1 MVTASVGGPIAPG
14 KSPVLLIPYVTAG
27 VQHGVS
33 ENITVHGNAH
43 LLMAAFGVVG
53 MDVGASLRALR
64 QNGAVPEVTVGATAI
79 VFSTLYSLNNTRIY
93 PDLHVACS
101 WIVNTDW
108 LMYVGAHNTVQSD
121 RRYFFSPLVGLQFP
135 ISSKMSLK
143 TEFMMQAV
151 NQNTSSG
158 TLEGISSISKN
169 GSAGFFVGAQW
180 QL

>member
-33 ENITVHGNAH
+33 EHVTVHGNAH
-43 LLMAAFGVVG
+43 LLMAAFGVAG
-53 MDVGASLRALR
+53 FDVGASLRALR

-79 VFSTLYSLNNTRIY
+79 VFSTLNSLNDTRIY

-108 LMYVGAHNTVQSD
+108 LLYGGAHNTVQSD
-121 RRYFFSPLVGLQFP
+121 GRYFFSPLVGLQFP
-135 ISSKMSLK
+135 ISAKMSLK

-158 TLEGISSISKN
+158 TLEGISSVGNN